1 MAEFWKDTIDHLESL
16 HNQAQEVLAGLSQ
29 EALDWKPVE
38 GANSLAAL
46 IVHLC
51 GAERYW
57 LGAVAAQETIQ
68 RDRAAEFL
76 VEGLDAERLSARLS
90 AATSYAW
97 QTLWKLRE
105 ANLVEERISPRDG
118 RIASLG
124 WVLEYTLAHTAL
136 HLGQMQMTRQ
146 IWFERDPSLR
156 SG

>member
-29 EALDWKPVE
+29 EAMGWKPVE
-38 GANSLAAL
+38 EANSLAVL
-46 IVHLC
+46 VVHLC

-68 RDRAAEFL
+68 RDRASEFL

-90 AATSYAW
+90 AATSFAW
-97 QTLWKLRE
+97 QALWKLRE
-105 ANLVEERISPRDG
+105 ASLEEERTSPRDSKT
-118 RIASLG
+118 ASLG

-136 HLGQMQMTRQ
+136 HLGQMQLTRQ
-146 IWFERDPSLR
+146 LWEDWIAKNAK
-156 SG
+156 